1 MSNVHNQG
9 EQLVKVL
16 WYYNL
21 LEHVCQGKEQ
31 IICPFHED
39 INPSMTVDLDHG
51 SYFCFGCQEAG
62 DALKF
67 VQKMEAKNGL
77 NELQGCKKFFQIL
90 KSEKCSNVVVQHTE
104 QQQKGSKQLYAEAY
118 DYYHGLSAIEW
129 TNDCEDKDQ
138 QRIVKYMAKRG
149 FDCDTLNKCGC
160 KVNYNQSY
168 GMVFPMMDNGK
179 FRGWVCRT
187 MIPEV
192 EQKRKYLYNKGF
204 RRRTTLVGDY
214 QRCDVVFVVEGYMD
228 RLKFIQF
235 GIDNVVAILGWKMSQ
250 LQYNKIVEANP
261 NMIVVSALDNDECG
275 KKGSKYLHKLFGDHY
290 VRFQYLKGIKDPGE
304 MDQQQFDKMYRR
316 TQQIIMG
323 VSAKLKS

>member
-31 IICPFHED
+31 IVCPFHED

-104 QQQKGSKQLYAEAY
+104 HQQKSSKQLYAEAY
-118 DYYHGLSAIEW
+118 DYYHGLSTIEW
-129 TNDCEDKDQ
+129 TNDCKDKDQ
-138 QRIVKYMAKRG
+138 QQIVKYMAKRG

-168 GMVFPMMDNGK
+168 GMIFPMMDNGK

-235 GIDNVVAILGWKMSQ
+235 GVDNVVAILGWKMSQ
-250 LQYNKIVEANP
+250 LQYNKIVEANS

>member
-1 MSNVHNQG
+1 MSNVQNQG

-67 VQKMEAKNGL
+67 VQKMESKNGL

-90 KSEKCSNVVVQHTE
+90 KSEKCSNVVVQHAK

-118 DYYHGLSAIEW
+118 DYYHGLSTIKW
-129 TNDCEDKDQ
+129 TNDCKDKDQ
-138 QRIVKYMAKRG
+138 QQIIKYMAKRG
-149 FDCDTLNKCGC
+149 FDCNTLNKCGC

-168 GMVFPMMDNGK
+168 GMIFPMMDNGK
-179 FRGWVCRT
+179 FKGWVCRT

-214 QRCDVVFVVEGYMD
+214 QGCDVVFVVEGYMD

-235 GIDNVVAILGWKMSQ
+235 GVDNVVAILGWKMSQ
-250 LQYNKIVEANP
+250 LQYNKIIKANP

>member
-1 MSNVHNQG
+1 MQNQG

-31 IICPFHED
+31 IVCPFHED

-67 VQKMEAKNGL
+67 VQKMEARNGL
-77 NELQGCKKFFQIL
+77 NELQGCRKFFQIL
-90 KSEKCSNVVVQHTE
+90 KSEKCSNVVLRHTE
-104 QQQKGSKQLYAEAY
+104 QQQKSSKQLYAEAY
-118 DYYHGLSAIEW
+118 DYYHGLSTTKWSDNCE
-129 TNDCEDKDQ
+129 NDDQ
-138 QRIVKYMAKRG
+138 RQIIKYMTKRG
-149 FDCDTLNKCGC
+149 FSCSTLNKCGC

-168 GMVFPMMDNGK
+168 GMIFPMMDNGK

-187 MIPEV
+187 MIPEI

-204 RRRTTLVGDY
+204 RRRTTLVGNY
-214 QRCDVVFVVEGYMD
+214 QNCNVVFVVEGYMD

-250 LQYNKIVEANP
+250 LQYGKIIKANS

-275 KKGSKYLHKLFGDHY
+275 KKGSKYLHKLFGDRY

-304 MDQQQFDKMYRR
+304 MDQQQFDKMYSR
-316 TQQIIMG
+316 TQKMIMG

>member
-1 MSNVHNQG
+1 MSNVQNQG

-67 VQKMEAKNGL
+67 VQKMESKNGL

-90 KSEKCSNVVVQHTE
+90 KSEKCSNVVVQHTK

-118 DYYHGLSAIEW
+118 DYYHGLSTIEW
-129 TNDCEDKDQ
+129 ANDCKDKDQ
-138 QRIVKYMAKRG
+138 QQIIKYMAKRG
-149 FDCDTLNKCGC
+149 FDCNTFNKCGY

-168 GMVFPMMDNGK
+168 GMIFPMMDNGK
-179 FRGWVCRT
+179 FKGWVCRT

-192 EQKRKYLYNKGF
+192 EQKRKYLYNEGF

-214 QRCDVVFVVEGYMD
+214 ADQNIIFVVEGYMD

-250 LQYNKIVEANP
+250 LQYKKIIEANP

-304 MDQQQFDKMYRR
+304 MGQQQFDKMYRR
-316 TQQIIMG
+316 TQQKIMG
-323 VSAKLKS
+323 LSAKLKS

>member
-1 MSNVHNQG
+1 MSNVQNQG

-118 DYYHGLSAIEW
+118 DYYHGLSTIEW
-129 TNDCEDKDQ
+129 TNDCKDKDQ
-138 QRIVKYMAKRG
+138 QQIVKYMAKRG

-168 GMVFPMMDNGK
+168 GMIFPMMDNGK

-204 RRRTTLVGDY
+204 RRRTTLVGNY
-214 QRCDVVFVVEGYMD
+214 QRCNVVFVVEGYMD

-235 GIDNVVAILGWKMSQ
+235 GVDNVVVILGWKMSQ
-250 LQYNKIVEANP
+250 LQYNKIIKANP